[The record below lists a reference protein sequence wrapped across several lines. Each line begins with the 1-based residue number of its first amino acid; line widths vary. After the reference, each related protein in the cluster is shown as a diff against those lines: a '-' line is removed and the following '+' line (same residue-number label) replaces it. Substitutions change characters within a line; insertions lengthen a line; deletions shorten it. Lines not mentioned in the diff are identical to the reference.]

1 MVLGPLCLLIRCLS
15 REGIVMLTD
24 LTALADMLYT
34 VIFMCYTGHTFR
46 FSLGLS
52 ILSVQSLVP
61 QTEKGKVL
69 GLLGT
74 YNDDP
79 SDDIT
84 ASDGT
89 LVCNIT
95 TNCDDKTDIHQVF
108 GESCK
113 YYGFYNTDH

>member
-1 MVLGPLCLLIRCLS
+1 
-15 REGIVMLTD
+15 MLTD
-24 LTALADMLYT
+24 LTALADILYT
-34 VIFMCYTGHTFR
+34 SVCMCYTGHTFR

-113 YYGFYNTDH
+113 YGLYYTESLFLHRTENLYREFV